1 MTAAKPMAKPF
12 GCLGKQ
18 EAEAVGYTNILS
30 LDDSSNLSSSFDQW
44 LG

>member
-1 MTAAKPMAKPF
+1 MAKPF

-18 EAEAVGYTNILS
+18 EAEAVRYTNILS
-30 LDDSSNLSSSFDQW
+30 LDDSSNVSWNFDQW